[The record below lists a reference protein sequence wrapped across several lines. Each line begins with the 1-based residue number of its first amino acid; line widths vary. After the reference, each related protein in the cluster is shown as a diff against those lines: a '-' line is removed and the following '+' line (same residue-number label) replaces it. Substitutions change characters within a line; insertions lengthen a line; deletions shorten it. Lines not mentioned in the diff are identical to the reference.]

1 MFYSLFKILL
11 IIIIIFV
18 YLHIYIHFSVNPSN
32 KMNDLEDVTKQ
43 SITDTIYMKLPFLF
57 NGTTIMNPIDNK
69 IDISSNKYYKTYSLI
84 YKSIPLLEPSV
95 RFYPN
100 NTLIEI
106 HKKNKYVPIERNL
119 ECRNFYM
126 VHSGRA
132 NITCIHPKYKDHFI
146 NGNVKDEIIKN
157 NDNFIH
163 LELYPNSVLFV
174 PNYWYVHIESLEK
187 DTVIQKIQ
195 YSTILNQVCFQYE
208 KLIHTMIN
216 NK

>member
-18 YLHIYIHFSVNPSN
+18 YLHIYIHFSVNLSN
-32 KMNDLEDVTKQ
+32 KMNELEDITKQ
-43 SITDTIYMKLPFLF
+43 SITDTVYMKLPFLF
-57 NGTTIMNPIDNK
+57 NGTTIIKPIENK

-95 RFYPN
+95 KFFP
-100 NTLIEI
+100 TDSLIEI
-106 HKKNKYVPIERNL
+106 HKKNKYIPIERNL
-119 ECRNFYM
+119 ECRNFYII
-126 VHSGRA
+126 HSGRA

-146 NGNVKDEIIKN
+146 NGTVKDEIIKN

-195 YSTILNQVCFQYE
+195 YSTILNQICFQYE
-208 KLIHTMIN
+208 KLIHKMF